1 MFIFFI
7 SFHVFQTCVFVS
19 SEQQRRRVGVDQEL
33 HVVQSK
39 LLDVVPELVLLIHT
53 LEKSQGGRP
62 HLKIKITNSKKL
74 HKPLSTVTERVS

>member
-62 HLKIKITNSKKL
+62 HLKIKITNRKKL

>member
-1 MFIFFI
+1 MFIFLI

-53 LEKSQGGRP
+53 LEKSQSGRP
-62 HLKIKITNSKKL
+62 HLKIKITKQEIF
-74 HKPLSTVTERVS
+74 T